1 MKESEERKMNK
12 SSVIFLAIIFMMIL
26 ATIASAEA
34 EKMEKN
40 EKTWLNSN
48 ILGRAGNFEKPA
60 AQEDFY
66 LSTNYGWIKNA
77 KLEPGHSRNGAF
89 SELQHELDAT
99 LRALMT
105 DESLSGHD
113 ADLVRNLYSIWLDW
127 DARNKNGLGKLKS
140 HIEAV
145 EKIKTISELSEYFK
159 SDECKF
165 YGSLIIDFA
174 LGLDNDDPNFYNIEI
189 GATSLMLGDSAEYK
203 KLTANGQRVKK
214 MAESIALFMF
224 KKLGY
229 DDETSKKILER
240 SYEFEKAISDSMMTH
255 NELNSPEAIKK
266 LYTNKITL
274 DEIREKS
281 PVFPFAEI
289 FESYKIFSER
299 MNLQQPKWLEALNEL
314 YNESQLENIKSYLIR
329 RIASSA
335 ITKIDEESYREY
347 QKLSRERQGI
357 KESAPDVEIA
367 ADFVHGKLLTP
378 LSKMYVAK
386 YITPEMK
393 QDVTNIINE
402 TIAYYREMLKGET
415 WLSEQTREKAIEKL
429 DTIIP
434 RVAYPEKWRDYSNL
448 NIEKGDTLETAL
460 DKLNKFGWEN
470 FYSKLNTK
478 VDREM
483 WGDSDVIIVNSYYSP
498 SKNEIFIISGIL
510 SGDFYGADRSRE
522 ENLGAIGAVIGHEL
536 SHAFDTNGAQ
546 FDKNGAL
553 KDWWTPEDYE
563 KFQARADNL
572 IKYLSEMKVTPEG
585 ELYNGALVQTETIA
599 DMAGV
604 KAMLGIAA
612 KDKNFDYDKFFR
624 AYARIW
630 ANVMTRERLDYLLK
644 VDVHALPYIRVNAIV
659 QQYDEFYKTYGIKS
673 GDAMYLAPEKRVAVW

>member
-1 MKESEERKMNK
+1 MSKIN
-12 SSVIFLAIIFMMIL
+12 IFIAIIFVMIF
-26 ATIASAEA
+26 AMTANAKEI
-34 EKMEKN
+34 KN
-40 EKTWLNSN
+40 EIKNERPWLNSN
-48 ILGRAGNFEKPA
+48 ILGRAAEFEIPDKKD
-60 AQEDFY
+60 DFY
-66 LSTNYGWIKNA
+66 LSTNYDWIKNA
-77 KLEPGHSRNGAF
+77 KLKPGYSRNGSF
-89 SELQHELDAT
+89 SELQYELDAA

-105 DESLSGHD
+105 DETLTGHD

-127 DARNKNGLGKLKS
+127 DSRNKNGLGNLKS

-145 EKIKTISELSEYFK
+145 EKIKTLDELSEYFK

-165 YGSLIIDFA
+165 YGSLIVDFG

-203 KLTANGQRVKK
+203 KLTANGARVKK
-214 MAESIALFMF
+214 MAESISTFML

-229 DDETSKKILER
+229 NDDESKKILDR
-240 SYEFEKAISDSMMTH
+240 AYEFEKSISDSMMTV
-255 NELNSPEAIKK
+255 EEIESPEAIKK
-266 LYTNKITL
+266 MYTNPVTL
-274 DEIREKS
+274 EKIRELS

-289 FESYKIFSER
+289 LEAYKVFSDR
-299 MNLQQPKWLEALNEL
+299 MNLQQPKWLKALNEL
-314 YNESQLENIKSYLIR
+314 YNENQLENIKSYLIR
-329 RIASSA
+329 NIARSE

-347 QKLSRERQGI
+347 QRLSRERLGI
-357 KESAPDVEIA
+357 KESAPDNEIA
-367 ADFVHGKLLTP
+367 ANFVHDKLLTP
-378 LSKMYVAK
+378 LSKIYVEK

-402 TIAYYREMLKGET
+402 TIAYYREMLKDET

-429 DTIIP
+429 EAITP

-448 NIEKGDTLETAL
+448 KIEKTDTLETAL

-478 VDREM
+478 IDREM
-483 WGDSDVIIVNSYYSP
+483 WGDSDIIIVNSYYSP

-510 SGDFYGADRSRE
+510 SGDFYGANRSRE

-536 SHAFDTNGAQ
+536 SHAFDTSGAQ
-546 FDKNGAL
+546 FDKNGAI
-553 KDWWTPEDYE
+553 KDWWLPEDYK
-563 KFQARADNL
+563 KFQARADKL

-585 ELYNGALVQTETIA
+585 EIYNGALVQTETIA
-599 DMAGV
+599 DMAGI

-612 KDKNFDYDKFFR
+612 KDPNFDYDKFFK

-630 ANVMTRERLDYLLK
+630 SNIMTRERLDFLLK
-644 VDVHALPYIRVNAIV
+644 SDVHALPYIRVNAVV
-659 QQYDEFYKTYGIKS
+659 QQYEEFYKTYGIKT
-673 GDAMYLAPEKRVAVW
+673 GDDMYLAPENRVAVW